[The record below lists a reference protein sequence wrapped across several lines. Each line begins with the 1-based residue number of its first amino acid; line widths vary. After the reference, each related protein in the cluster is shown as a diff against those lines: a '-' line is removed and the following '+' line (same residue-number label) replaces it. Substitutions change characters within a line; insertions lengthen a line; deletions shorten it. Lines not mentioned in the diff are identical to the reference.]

1 MAYCHPLYDDFFVE
15 PCDDRGRS
23 FRGSARLEEQQ
34 RKREIQ
40 FEIAEELSQ
49 LASDEY
55 RDDILMHME
64 KMEVRQA
71 ISHQIPNLRLRFGR
85 LTHSLT

>member
-1 MAYCHPLYDDFFVE
+1 MAYCHQSYDDYFVE

-23 FRGSARLEEQQ
+23 FRANSRLEEQQ

-49 LASDEY
+49 LDSDEY

-64 KMEVRQA
+64 KMEV
-71 ISHQIPNLRLRFGR
+71 S
-85 LTHSLT
+85 

>member
-1 MAYCHPLYDDFFVE
+1 MAYCHQSYDDHFVE
-15 PCDDRGRS
+15 PYDDRGRS
-23 FRGSARLEEQQ
+23 YRGTARLEEQQ

-55 RDDILMHME
+55 RDDILIHME
-64 KMEVRQA
+64 KMEVSQTL
-71 ISHQIPNLRLRFGR
+71 SSNETGLC
-85 LTHSLT
+85 